1 MKEILLK
8 NYTFLSHEDVQIIT
22 DEVRFLVQ
30 GGYRA
35 NDKEQILE
43 GLEVALDGSPKED
56 WRRWTG
62 MTLRSVIDDLFYLG
76 TP

>member
-1 MKEILLK
+1 MGGK
-8 NYTFLSHEDVQIIT
+8 FSGRPFRDEDVQIIAG
-22 DEVRFLVQ
+22 EVVFLMQ

-35 NDKEQILE
+35 NDKIQILE
-43 GLEVALDGSPKED
+43 GLEVALDGAPKED

-62 MTLRSVIDDLFYLG
+62 MQLRSVIDDLFYLG